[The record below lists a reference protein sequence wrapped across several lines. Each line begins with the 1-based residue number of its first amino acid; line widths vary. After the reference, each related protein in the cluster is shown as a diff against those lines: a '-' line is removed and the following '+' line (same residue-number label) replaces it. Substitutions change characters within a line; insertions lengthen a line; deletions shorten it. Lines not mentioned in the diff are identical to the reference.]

1 MWDPSAFLLPSDSEC
16 VQTHCTF
23 VLLPSTA
30 AATAAD
36 SISQLAPRLAR
47 QFRPNERAIRSASL
61 ASRPKSSIN
70 LLLLAGEFGRGCRK
84 LGQLNSPNECSPRT
98 TSRLEA
104 IGKARQQAVAYSSQ
118 LVSHSSQF
126 RSNRGFSG
134 EVERRHEHL
143 STSGIPFERRGERER
158 ERGSNDATS
167 LANFEGY

>member
-1 MWDPSAFLLPSDSEC
+1 MAVGRLVAGPESAFLLPSEC
-16 VQTHCTF
+16 VQTHRTF

-30 AATAAD
+30 AAAD
-36 SISQLAPRLAR
+36 SISQLAPRRAR

-84 LGQLNSPNECSPRT
+84 LGQLNSLYECSPRT

-143 STSGIPFERRGERER
+143 STSGIPFERRGERA
-158 ERGSNDATS
+158 GV
-167 LANFEGY
+167 